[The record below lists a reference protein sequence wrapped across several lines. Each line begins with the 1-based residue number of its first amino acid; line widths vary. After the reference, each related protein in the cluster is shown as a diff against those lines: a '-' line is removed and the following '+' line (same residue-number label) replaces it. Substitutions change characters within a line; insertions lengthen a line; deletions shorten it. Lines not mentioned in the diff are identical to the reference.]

1 MNFSDFKLILGAE
14 PRSKDPDFLRA
25 RLADPELR
33 AATEE
38 ALAFED
44 KLDAALLIDPPADL
58 MERISAIPAEE
69 PEVEAPR
76 RNRWTWLA
84 AAAVVIAGVGFAS
97 YTWYES
103 TFYWE
108 NVDDYIVD
116 HWAEDGNEFLA
127 QADGQPDP
135 NARALFARFDVE
147 ISDELENRIDF
158 IHACRTPGSRG
169 AHMVVMTDNGPV
181 TLIFMPEV
189 DTDNGHILDLNQQV
203 AATLPLEFGTAVI
216 IGRSEE
222 SIAPI
227 YAMARAGIRP
237 AAATS

>member
-1 MNFSDFKLILGAE
+1 MNFSDFKLTLGAD

-33 AATEE
+33 VAAEE

-44 KLDAALLIDPPADL
+44 KLDAALAVDVPSDL
-58 MERISAIPAEE
+58 LDRISAIPS
-69 PEVEAPR
+69 EAPQVEPQR
-76 RNRWTWLA
+76 QNRWAWLA
-84 AAAVVIAGVGFAS
+84 AAAVVVAGVGFAS

-108 NVDDYIVD
+108 NVDDYIVE
-116 HWAEDGNEFLA
+116 HWADDGNEFLQ

-135 NARALFARFDVE
+135 NAEALFARFDVE
-147 ISDELENRIDF
+147 ISSELAARIDF

-169 AHMVVMTDNGPV
+169 AHMIITTENGPV

-189 DTDNGHILDLNQQV
+189 DTDNGHILAMSDQV
-203 AATLPLEFGTAVI
+203 AATLPLERGSAVI
-216 IGRSEE
+216 IGPSEE
-222 SIAPI
+222 TITPI
-227 YAMARAGIRP
+227 YLMARAGIRP
-237 AAATS
+237 VATTS